1 MAIRARLGRLVVI
14 AVVVACWAPTAGL
27 AQPVEASSPGSVVE
41 YVIGVEDVLDIVVWR
56 EEDTT
61 LEVIVR
67 PDGKITVPL
76 VGDVQ
81 AAGRTASEIAAQLT
95 ESLSRYIK
103 EPLVAVI
110 VSQINSFR
118 VYVIGEVNAQG
129 VLELRQRTRLLQALA
144 LAKGLTEFADK
155 SDIVLIREENGRI
168 ERLQFDYKKLVK
180 DENSSDNIY
189 VKPGDTIIVN

>member
-1 MAIRARLGRLVVI
+1 MAIKARLGRLIVI
-14 AVVVACWAPTAGL
+14 LAVVACLAPTPDL
-27 AQPVEASSPGSVVE
+27 AQPGEGSSPGSVVE

-61 LEVIVR
+61 IRVIVR

-76 VGDVQ
+76 IGDVQ
-81 AAGRTASEIAAQLT
+81 AAGRAASEIAAQLT

-110 VSQINSFR
+110 VSEINSFR
-118 VYVIGEVNAQG
+118 VYVIGEVNSQG

-144 LAKGLTEFADK
+144 LARGLTEFANK
-155 SDIVLIREENGRI
+155 SDIVVIREENGRI
-168 ERLQFDYKKLVK
+168 ERMQFDYKKLVK
-180 DENSSDNIY
+180 DENASDNIY

>member
-1 MAIRARLGRLVVI
+1 MTNRTRLGRLIGI
-14 AVVVACWAPTAGL
+14 AVVVASLASTAIS
-27 AQPVEASSPGSVVE
+27 AQPGEASTSTPPVE

-56 EEDTT
+56 ESDIT

-81 AAGRTASEIAAQLT
+81 AAGRTASEIAAELT

-144 LAKGLTEFADK
+144 LSKGLTEFADK

-168 ERLQFDYKKLVK
+168 ERMEFDYKKLVK

>member
-1 MAIRARLGRLVVI
+1 
-14 AVVVACWAPTAGL
+14 VA
-27 AQPVEASSPGSVVE
+27 E

-81 AAGRTASEIAAQLT
+81 AAGRTASEIADQLT

-110 VSQINSFR
+110 VSEINSFR
-118 VYVIGEVNAQG
+118 VYVIGEVNSQG

-144 LAKGLTEFADK
+144 LAKGLTEFANK

-168 ERLQFDYKKLVK
+168 ERMRFDYKKLVK
-180 DENSSDNIY
+180 DENASDNIY

>member
-1 MAIRARLGRLVVI
+1 MAIRARLGRLIVV
-14 AVVVACWAPTAGL
+14 AVVVACLAPTAGL
-27 AQPVEASSPGSVVE
+27 AQPSEASSAGSVVE

-81 AAGRTASEIAAQLT
+81 AAGRTASEIAAELT

-155 SDIVLIREENGRI
+155 SDIVLSREENGRI

-180 DENSSDNIY
+180 DENASDNIY

>member
-1 MAIRARLGRLVVI
+1 MPVRIGFGRLPLVLI
-14 AVVVACWAPTAGL
+14 AAFTLIAPGL
-27 AQPVEASSPGSVVE
+27 WAQPSEGASRAPVE

-61 LEVIVR
+61 IRVIVR

-76 VGDVQ
+76 IGDVQ

-110 VSQINSFR
+110 VSEINSFR
-118 VYVIGEVNAQG
+118 VYVIGEVNSQG

-144 LAKGLTEFADK
+144 LARGLTEFANK
-155 SDIVLIREENGRI
+155 SDIVVIREENGRI
-168 ERLQFDYKKLVK
+168 ERMQFDYKKLVK
-180 DENSSDNIY
+180 DENASDNIY